1 MSQFSFRGSPNL
13 QCPVTVSS
21 SLASSSASP
30 PTVAILNAGGTSL
43 VSSVAAGTTTNHP
56 LDVAGLS
63 QARMAVTSAIVRP
76 SGSPTASVS
85 PSQGHPP
92 PSAGAPAARCCD
104 TGRPIFTDPLTG
116 QTVCSCQYELLGG
129 YQRLGG
135 LPTAALSM
143 YSAPYAAAA
152 AAAASEGMA
161 AYFPSL
167 GAEQAPFYTPTPAG
181 LDLKENLGAGAAAAW
196 PYPSVYHPYDA
207 AFASYPFNGYGM
219 DLNGARRKNATR
231 ETTSTLKAW
240 LNEHKKNPYPTKGEK
255 IMLAI
260 ITKMTLTQVST
271 WFANARRRLKKENK
285 MTWEP
290 RNRVEDEDNN
300 NEDDD
305 SGRKSVDEKDRLDS
319 KDSGTGSSEDGERPA
334 HRMDLLHGGSGGSAG
349 VQGRAESEWSE
360 SRADSGPDSPECL
373 YDQREPRHPLQLQHP
388 AYLAPS
394 HGRLLRHPSPESTS
408 PGSQHHHLPP
418 STSASSTASAVTTKP
433 RIWSLADMASKD
445 GDQQNSNPVTIT
457 GLASPYG
464 GTGGGGGGG
473 GGGAGGKLVSPLASR
488 LPPHHPLHPAIHPGT
503 QFVRPHPDFYRNLY
517 SASHLGSGDISLLE
531 TYSRTLGGL
540 GGVIPPPS
548 TAPSILTSSSSS
560 ISVAGNVKPF
570 SINGASGAGSGSGA
584 VAGGSAVLLTTASS
598 GLSPSSSSTASS
610 VGSDQSPHPAAGGLP
625 ATQELKSPGR
635 V

>member
-21 SLASSSASP
+21 SLTSSAASP
-30 PTVAILNAGGTSL
+30 VSGTILSAGGSSL
-43 VSSVAAGTTTNHP
+43 VSVAGTTTNHP
-56 LDVAGLS
+56 LGVAAGLS
-63 QARMAVTSAIVRP
+63 NARMAVTSAVVRP
-76 SGSPTASVS
+76 PGSPTTSVS

-92 PSAGAPAARCCD
+92 PTTGGPTPTGRCCD

-116 QTVCSCQYELLGG
+116 QTVCSCQYEILGG
-129 YQRLGG
+129 YQRLGA
-135 LPTAALSM
+135 LPAALSM

-161 AYFPSL
+161 AYFPPL
-167 GAEQAPFYTPTPAG
+167 GAEQAPFYTPTAAS

-207 AFASYPFNGYGM
+207 AFATYPYNGYGM

-240 LNEHKKNPYPTKGEK
+240 LNDHKKNPYPTKGEK

-334 HRMDLLHGGSGGSAG
+334 HRMDPLGTSGGSTG
-349 VQGRAESEWSE
+349 VQGRTESEWSE

-388 AYLAPS
+388 AYLASS
-394 HGRLLRHPSPESTS
+394 HGRLLRHPSPESTPPS
-408 PGSQHHHLPP
+408 SHLPP
-418 STSASSTASAVTTKP
+418 TTTASSTGSGVTTKP

-445 GDQQNSNPVTIT
+445 GEQQSPTPTAMT
-457 GLASPYG
+457 GLSSPYSG
-464 GTGGGGGGG
+464 SGGGGGGVAG
-473 GGGAGGKLVSPLASR
+473 GGGGGGKLVSPLASR
-488 LPPHHPLHPAIHPGT
+488 LPPHHPLHPAMHSGT
-503 QFVRPHPDFYRNLY
+503 QFVRHPDFYRNLY
-517 SASHLGSGDISLLE
+517 GASHLGSGDMALLE

-540 GGVIPPPS
+540 SGVMPPS
-548 TAPSILTSSSSS
+548 TAPSILTTSASAVSAS
-560 ISVAGNVKPF
+560 GNVKSF
-570 SINGASGAGSGSGA
+570 SINGASG
-584 VAGGSAVLLTTASS
+584 VPGGGGVLLTTATS
-598 GLSPSSSSTASS
+598 GLSPSSSSTTSS
-610 VGSDQSPHPAAGGLP
+610 GGSDLSPHPSGNLP
-625 ATQELKSPGR
+625 STQELKSPGR

>member
-30 PTVAILNAGGTSL
+30 VSGAILSAGGSSL
-43 VSSVAAGTTTNHP
+43 VSVAGTATNHP
-56 LDVAGLS
+56 LSVAGLS
-63 QARMAVTSAIVRP
+63 NARMAVTSAVVRP
-76 SGSPTASVS
+76 PGSPTTSVS

-92 PSAGAPAARCCD
+92 PTTGGPTPTGRCCD

-129 YQRLGG
+129 YQRLGA

-167 GAEQAPFYTPTPAG
+167 GAEQAPFYTPTAAG

-240 LNEHKKNPYPTKGEK
+240 LNDHKKNPYPTKGEK

-334 HRMDLLHGGSGGSAG
+334 HRMELLGTSGSSGG
-349 VQGRAESEWSE
+349 VQGRTESEWSE

-388 AYLAPS
+388 AYLSSS

-408 PGSQHHHLPP
+408 PSSHHLPP
-418 STSASSTASAVTTKP
+418 STSAPSTVSGVTTKP

-445 GDQQNSNPVTIT
+445 GEQQRPTPTTMT
-457 GLASPYG
+457 GLSSPYSGSSG
-464 GTGGGGGGG
+464 GGGGVAGGGGGGG
-473 GGGAGGKLVSPLASR
+473 GGGKLVSPLASR
-488 LPPHHPLHPAIHPGT
+488 LPPHHPLHPAMHSGT

-517 SASHLGSGDISLLE
+517 GASHLGSGDMSLLE

-540 GGVIPPPS
+540 SGVMPPS
-548 TAPSILTSSSSS
+548 TAPSVLTCT
-560 ISVAGNVKPF
+560 GTGTVKPF
-570 SINGASGAGSGSGA
+570 TID
-584 VAGGSAVLLTTASS
+584 GGGG
-598 GLSPSSSSTASS
+598 GLSPLSSSSTASS
-610 VGSDQSPHPAAGGLP
+610 GGSDQAPLP
-625 ATQELKSPGR
+625 SGSLPPTQELKSPGR

>member
-1 MSQFSFRGSPNL
+1 
-13 QCPVTVSS
+13 
-21 SLASSSASP
+21 
-30 PTVAILNAGGTSL
+30 
-43 VSSVAAGTTTNHP
+43 
-56 LDVAGLS
+56 
-63 QARMAVTSAIVRP
+63 MAVTSAVVRP
-76 SGSPTASVS
+76 TGSPTASVS
-85 PSQGHPP
+85 PSQGHPG
-92 PSAGAPAARCCD
+92 GAPSGQPGRCCD
-104 TGRPIFTDPLTG
+104 TGRPIFADPITG
-116 QTVCSCQYELLGG
+116 QTVCSCQYDLLGG
-129 YQRLGG
+129 YQRLGT

-167 GAEQAPFYTPTPAG
+167 GADQGPFYSPTAAG
-181 LDLKENLGAGAAAAW
+181 LDLKENLGAGAASAW

-334 HRMDLLHGGSGGSAG
+334 HRMDLLHSAGGGSEGA
-349 VQGRAESEWSE
+349 QNRAESEWGE

-373 YDQREPRHPLQLQHP
+373 YDQREPRHPLHQQHP
-388 AYLAPS
+388 AYLTPN
-394 HGRLLRHPSPESTS
+394 HGRLLRHLSPESTS
-408 PGSQHHHLPP
+408 PSGHHLPASSSAP
-418 STSASSTASAVTTKP
+418 STGSAVTNKP

-445 GDQQNSNPVTIT
+445 GDH
-457 GLASPYG
+457 ASPNSAMPG
-464 GTGGGGGGG
+464 LPSPFGNSAGTGGGGNAGGG
-473 GGGAGGKLVSPLASR
+473 GGKLVSPLASR
-488 LPPHHPLHPAIHPGT
+488 LPPHHPLHPTIHPGT
-503 QFVRPHPDFYRNLY
+503 QFVRHPEFYRNFY
-517 SASHLGSGDISLLE
+517 GASQLAPSEMSILE
-531 TYSRTLGGL
+531 TYSRTLGGF
-540 GGVIPPPS
+540 GGVMPPS
-548 TAPSILTSSSSS
+548 TAPSILTSTASAVSS
-560 ISVAGNVKPF
+560 GNPKSF
-570 SINGASGAGSGSGA
+570 NINGSGSTSSGNPP
-584 VAGGSAVLLTTASS
+584 VLLTSAST
-598 GLSPSSSSTASS
+598 GHSPSSCSTASS
-610 VGSDQSPHPAAGGLP
+610 AGSDQSPHPAGGMP
-625 ATQELKSPGR
+625 QNQELKSPGR

>member
-13 QCPVTVSS
+13 QCPVTVSA
-21 SLASSSASP
+21 SLTSSSASG
-30 PTVAILNAGGTSL
+30 TILSAGSSSL
-43 VSSVAAGTTTNHP
+43 VSVAGANHPLGVAAG
-56 LDVAGLS
+56 LS
-63 QARMAVTSAIVRP
+63 NARMAVTSAVVRP
-76 SGSPTASVS
+76 PGSPTSSVS

-92 PSAGAPAARCCD
+92 PSAGGPTPTGRCCD

-152 AAAASEGMA
+152 VAAASEGMA
-161 AYFPSL
+161 PYFPSL
-167 GAEQAPFYTPTPAG
+167 GAEQAPFYTPTAAG

-319 KDSGTGSSEDGERPA
+319 KDSGTGSEDGERPA
-334 HRMDLLHGGSGGSAG
+334 HRMDLLHGTSGGSAG
-349 VQGRAESEWSE
+349 VQGRTESEWSE

-388 AYLAPS
+388 AYLAPN

-408 PGSQHHHLPP
+408 PSGQHHHLPP
-418 STSASSTASAVTTKP
+418 STSASSTGNAVTKP

-445 GDQQNSNPVTIT
+445 GDQPSPNSGPVS
-457 GLASPYG
+457 GLPYAG
-464 GTGGGGGGG
+464 PGGGGG
-473 GGGAGGKLVSPLASR
+473 GGKLVSPLASR
-488 LPPHHPLHPAIHPGT
+488 LPPHHPLHPAMHPGT

-517 SASHLGSGDISLLE
+517 GASHLGSGDMSLLE
-531 TYSRTLGGL
+531 TYSRTLGSL
-540 GGVIPPPS
+540 GGVMPPS
-548 TAPSILTSSSSS
+548 TAPTVLTSSSSAVS
-560 ISVAGNVKPF
+560 ATGKPF
-570 SINGASGAGSGSGA
+570 PINGGT
-584 VAGGSAVLLTTASS
+584 GGPVLLTSASS

-610 VGSDQSPHPAAGGLP
+610 GGSDQSPHPAGGGGLP
-625 ATQELKSPGR
+625 PTQELKSPGR